1 MKRAGR
7 ELEGIRGGERLREHR
22 ETSRSGW
29 MGRKQPRQR
38 WGESLKVWER
48 VEGRDWGEQ
57 INLEEGEGTV
67 GADGE
72 KEGRSGKVG
81 EREGGTEGGRWGER
95 EGGRGRRQGLKAPS
109 PGKVQR

>member
-1 MKRAGR
+1 
-7 ELEGIRGGERLREHR
+7 
-22 ETSRSGW
+22 

-38 WGESLKVWER
+38 WGESLKVWEP
-48 VEGRDWGEQ
+48 VEGKDWEEQ
-57 INLEEGEGTV
+57 INLGEGEGMV

-81 EREGGTEGGRWGER
+81 EREGGTEGGMWGER